1 MAKPYYPNTL
11 WDEIVPGLYQGGT
24 DDYDVI
30 GAYLNEDL
38 SQLSARAKW
47 DIGVSGL
54 VTNKDF
60 DTVATLYVR
69 ANAPGAK
76 VKELRYAFL
85 DGDMSD
91 IDPERDLHFMVREA
105 HADWKSGKRVLIRCQ
120 AGMNR
125 SGLVM
130 ALVLIREGYT
140 AAEAIKLIRRRRCE
154 GAITNRHFEDYL
166 LTKTNVEF
174 WRRGVEGSN

>member
-24 DDYDVI
+24 DDFDVI
-30 GAYLNEDL
+30 GAYLHMDTSE
-38 SQLSARAKW
+38 LSARTKW

-54 VTNKDF
+54 VTKADF

-91 IDPERDLHFMVREA
+91 VDPERDLHFMVREA
-105 HADWKSGKRVLIRCQ
+105 HADWKAGKRVLIRCQ

-125 SGLVM
+125 SGLVT
-130 ALVLIREGYT
+130 ALVLIRDGYT
-140 AAEAIKLIRRRRCE
+140 AAEAIKLIRRKRCE
-154 GAITNRHFEDYL
+154 GAITNDYFEDYL
-166 LTKTNVEF
+166 LNKANPEF
-174 WRRGVEGSN
+174 WRAGVEGSN